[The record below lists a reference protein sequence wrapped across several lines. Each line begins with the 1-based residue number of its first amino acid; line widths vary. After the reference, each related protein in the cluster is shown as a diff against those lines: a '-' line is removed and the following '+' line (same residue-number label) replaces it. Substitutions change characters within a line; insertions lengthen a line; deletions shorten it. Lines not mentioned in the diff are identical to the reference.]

1 VALEAL
7 GGDGVEVPAAL
18 VAATAKFPKKM
29 QSRRAFDARAK
40 NRDTKFVKS
49 SLALEGFSI
58 LKVAVLHAVD
68 VMIEALKFLKG
79 ELAESKD
86 QPEQGY
92 SRGGRGNASGSGEQ
106 GALQQPGLSELIA
119 KSARPATDPR
129 GSAGVV
135 HKMPWPFLLES
146 AHTSQINRSRM
157 APSISSSVFA
167 LPDPPLRSTRS
178 KKQGKCITA

>member
-1 VALEAL
+1 MNTSVALEAL
-7 GGDGVEVPAAL
+7 GGDGVEVPAVL
-18 VAATAKFPKKM
+18 VAATATLPIKV

-92 SRGGRGNASGSGEQ
+92 SRGGRGNASGSGER
-106 GALQQPGLSELIA
+106 GVVQQPGPSELIA
-119 KSARPATDPR
+119 KLARPAANPR

-135 HKMPWPFLLES
+135 HKLPWSFLWES
-146 AHTSQINRSRM
+146 
-157 APSISSSVFA
+157 V
-167 LPDPPLRSTRS
+167 PDCAAGAGRLR
-178 KKQGKCITA
+178 